1 MPAGRIILKSISQS
15 RKLALLKTDGARLLY
30 TWLLTHLDIN
40 GCFSGDPEIVNGQ
53 VFTRLK
59 KPVRKVEEFLADLDD
74 VGLVIRY
81 QANGDTFLHV
91 PDFQDKQPNL
101 NPEREAKSEIP
112 LPSPELLQSR
122 SGAGQD
128 EVQKKS
134 LLSKVKQSKVK
145 DNVELLDRILDYF
158 NQVTGQKRKSEEAKR
173 LIRGRLAEGRTFEDF
188 KHVIDTKTA
197 QWIRDV
203 KMRKYL
209 RPSTLFREG
218 NFEDYLNEPYQD
230 PKKASRPDDHGQGE
244 HRVSQVGKSD
254 KPVDKVYWEK
264 YRKKEAEL
272 RASGLSE
279 AEVRTSMAAWTRDQ
293 RGEAAV

>member
-40 GCFSGDPEIVNGQ
+40 GCFSGDPEIVTGQ

-59 KPVRKVEEFLADLDD
+59 KPVRKVEEYLTDLDE

-81 QANGDTFLHV
+81 QANGDSFLHV
-91 PDFQDKQPNL
+91 PDFQEKQPNL
-101 NPEREAKSEIP
+101 NPDREAKSDIP
-112 LPSPELLQSR
+112 LPPPELLLKR

-145 DNVELLDRILDYF
+145 DNVELQDRVLEYF
-158 NQVTGQKRKSEEAKR
+158 NKTTGQKRKSEEAKR
-173 LIRGRLAEGRTFEDF
+173 LIRGRITEGRTFEDF

-230 PKKASRPDDHGQGE
+230 PAKSNTP
-244 HRVSQVGKSD
+244 QVGKSD
-254 KPVDKVYWEK
+254 KPTDKAYWEK
-264 YRKKEAEL
+264 YRKKEQEL
-272 RASGLSE
+272 RGSGLDE
-279 AEVRTSMAAWTRDQ
+279 AAVRMKMAAWTREQ
-293 RGEAAV
+293 RGEATA

>member
-59 KPVRKVEEFLADLDD
+59 KPVRKVEEYLADLDE

-81 QANGDTFLHV
+81 QANGDSFLHV

-101 NPEREAKSEIP
+101 NPDREAKSEIP
-112 LPSPELLQSR
+112 LPPPELIQSR
-122 SGAGQD
+122 SGVNPD
-128 EVQKKS
+128 ELQKKS

-145 DNVELLDRILDYF
+145 DIVELLDRILAYF

-173 LIRGRLAEGRTFEDF
+173 LIRGRLSEGRTFEDF

-197 QWIRDV
+197 QWARDL

-230 PKKASRPDDHGQGE
+230 PSSAARPQA
-244 HRVSQVGKSD
+244 GKSD
-254 KPVDKVYWEK
+254 KPADKAYWEA
-264 YRKKEAEL
+264 YRKKQAEL
-272 RASGLSE
+272 RASGLDDETVKSKMVE
-279 AEVRTSMAAWTRDQ
+279 WTRE
-293 RGEAAV
+293 RHGG